1 MRTKLMIALLTGA
14 CVYAGLEGSYVL
26 PVDEAPILYSK
37 TPVNDPVAR
46 LQQEV
51 DTGKVELGYDA
62 NFGYLPAVLRAL
74 KTPVSSQVMV
84 FSKTSFQAP
93 KISPRLPRALYF
105 NNDVY
110 VGYVRGGDV
119 LEFASTD
126 PKQGT
131 IFYTLDQEK
140 TAKPHFTRQEQCVHC
155 HAAGGTL
162 GVPGLMV
169 RSIVPDRTGM
179 PVFQAG
185 SYLTDHRS
193 PFEERFGG
201 WYVSGTHGDMK
212 HMGNALSGDP
222 AGGNITDLSKY
233 FDTGAY
239 LAPDSDLVAL
249 MILQHQTRM
258 HNLITRVGF
267 ETRIALYQQEG
278 MNKALGEPEGTR
290 SDSTT
295 RRINSAAEELV
306 TYLLFADEF
315 PLSAEVRGTSR
326 FAEEYQRN
334 AAPRDKKGRSLA
346 DLDLKRR
353 MLKYPCSPLI
363 YTDAFR
369 SMPAAAKDRIY
380 RRLWDVLTGSD
391 KSATYSK
398 LSGED
403 RTAIREI
410 LIDTDHDLP
419 SYWKN

>member
-290 SDSTT
+290 SDSTA
-295 RRINSAAEELV
+295 RRINSAVEELV

-334 AAPRDKKGRSLA
+334 AAPHDKKGRSLA

-380 RRLWDVLTGSD
+380 RRLWEVLTGSD

-410 LIDTDHDLP
+410 LIDTDRDLP

>member
-46 LQQEV
+46 LQQDV
-51 DTGKVELGYDA
+51 DAGKVELGYDA

-222 AGGNITDLSKY
+222 AAGNITDLSKY

-290 SDSTT
+290 SDSTA
-295 RRINSAAEELV
+295 RRINSAVEELV

-334 AAPRDKKGRSLA
+334 AAPHDKKGRSLA

-380 RRLWDVLTGSD
+380 RRLWEVLTGSD

-410 LIDTDHDLP
+410 LIDTDRDLP